1 MSTPIPPTC
10 SFYDVPCNA
19 SWVVIQLEIFGIW
32 LWQTVLNGATSL
44 FEMIPI
50 PDFLLNIQPVTIPSS
65 VGFFLGPF
73 AIEYGIGI
81 IVSAYIARFLVRRIP
96 VVG

>member
-19 SWVVIQLEIFGIW
+19 SWVVWI
-32 LWQTVLNGATSL
+32 WQTVLNGATFL